1 MVAFRCTHSEN
12 KYLLHASLD
21 LVSALRKCISTGMM
35 SPKHEHMTEDD
46 DFSDPHR
53 EENSTGRG
61 APP

>member
-21 LVSALRKCISTGMM
+21 LVSALRKCISIGMM

-46 DFSDPHR
+46 DFSDPYG
-53 EENSTGRG
+53 EEN
-61 APP
+61 